1 MKEFKLQKIKYK
13 NILSVGQ
20 QSIELSLDQ
29 HHKTLVV
36 GKNGHG
42 KSTLLE
48 ALTFGLFGKAF
59 RDIKKGQ
66 LINTYNKKELL
77 VEVWLSYCGNN
88 YYVKR
93 GQKPNVLE
101 IHKNGE
107 PLNELA
113 SVKDF
118 QESFETMIG
127 MTYASFKQ
135 VVVLGT
141 AGYTPFMQ
149 LSPLNRRKMVEDLL
163 EVTVLANMDKV
174 NKTYIRDL
182 NHKIQMTDA
191 NIIHM
196 KSEIQTHLDYAE
208 KQKKLSG
215 DNLIRLQEM
224 YDANLKE
231 VNNIKLEMAELKEK
245 LIIEAPAFDEEKLT
259 SVKSNIIS
267 ISNNISTSQKV
278 IDLYAKGGKCITCLQ
293 ELSNEGLTADIKNN
307 IDNYSKTKETLLANK
322 AALEQQEKEYQDYKT
337 HIRDTEKKI
346 EYLKANAMSLVEKMR
361 KIKAAIE
368 QASVEAIDNSDKIQ
382 ERRDAL
388 AREVEEKSKYLI
400 EKYNRSIIV
409 DMLKDS
415 GIKSSIV
422 KKYIPLFNKK
432 INHYLKLLEADY
444 IFNLDE
450 EFNEKIKSRG
460 REEFVYYSFSQGER
474 GRIDLALMFTW
485 RDIAEIVSK
494 VRISG
499 LFLDEVTDS
508 AGLDAD
514 GYKNLTTII
523 DSMKDFN
530 FIVISHKEQDTTK
543 YDRHLSMR
551 KVGRFTT
558 MEEL

>member
-1 MKEFKLQKIKYK
+1 MKEFKLQKIRYK

-20 QSIELSLDQ
+20 KSIEISLSD
-29 HHKTLVV
+29 HHKTLIT

-48 ALTFGLFGKAF
+48 ALTFGLFGRSF
-59 RDIKKGQ
+59 RDIKKAQ
-66 LINTYNKKELL
+66 LINTYNKKDLL
-77 VEVWLSYCGNN
+77 VEVWLSYCGNE

-93 GQKPNVLE
+93 GQKPNILE
-101 IHKNGE
+101 IKKNGE
-107 PLNELA
+107 LLNELS

-149 LSPLNRRKMVEDLL
+149 LTPLNRRKMVEDLL
-163 EVTVLANMDKV
+163 EVTVLANMDKA

-182 NHKIQMTDA
+182 NQKIQMTDA
-191 NIIHM
+191 NIVHI
-196 KSEIQTHLDYAE
+196 KNDIQTHLDYAE
-208 KQKKLSG
+208 KQKKFSG
-215 DNLIRLQEM
+215 DNLKRLQDI
-224 YDANLKE
+224 YDSHLNE
-231 VNNIKLEMAELKEK
+231 VNQIKLEVASLKEN
-245 LIIEAPAFDEEKLT
+245 LIQEAPVFEYEKLNQT
-259 SVKSNIIS
+259 NNRIIS
-267 ISNNISTSQKV
+267 LSNDISSSKKV
-278 IDLYAKGGKCITCLQ
+278 VDLYAKGGKCVTCLQ
-293 ELSNEGLTADIKNN
+293 ELSNEGLTIDIKNN
-307 IDNYSKTKETLLANK
+307 IERYEKSKESMEKIRDDLKKQELLYH
-322 AALEQQEKEYQDYKT
+322 EYQNQT
-337 HIRDTEKKI
+337 RDTEKRI
-346 EYLKANAMSLVEKMR
+346 EYLKSNAVHIIGKMK

-368 QASVEAIDNSDKIQ
+368 QASNDVIDNSDKI
-382 ERRDAL
+382 ELRRTHL
-388 AREVEEKSKYLI
+388 AEEIENKSDFLI
-400 EKYNRSIIV
+400 EKYNRSIVV

-444 IFNLDE
+444 VFNLDE
-450 EFNEKIKSRG
+450 EFNENIKSRG
-460 REEFVYYSFSQGER
+460 RENFIYYSFSQGER

-530 FIVISHKEQDTTK
+530 FFVISHKEQDTSK
-543 YDRHLSMR
+543 YNRHITMR